1 MDIVLRASAMFAV
14 VLLLLRLLGK
24 RELAELAPFEIIV
37 LVVVGDLIQQGVTH
51 NDFSITGAT
60 LAIGTF
66 AFWSLVFNWITF
78 RFPRAEKI
86 FDGEP
91 SVLVQQGAFVE
102 RNMRRNRI
110 TPAELYSEMRL
121 AGIARL
127 EKVAWAILEPNGK
140 VSFIETSGQAGGHAS
155 GASDSGPR

>member
-1 MDIVLRASAMFAV
+1 
-14 VLLLLRLLGK
+14 
-24 RELAELAPFEIIV
+24 
-37 LVVVGDLIQQGVTH
+37 
-51 NDFSITGAT
+51 
-60 LAIGTF
+60 
-66 AFWSLVFNWITF
+66 VFNWITF